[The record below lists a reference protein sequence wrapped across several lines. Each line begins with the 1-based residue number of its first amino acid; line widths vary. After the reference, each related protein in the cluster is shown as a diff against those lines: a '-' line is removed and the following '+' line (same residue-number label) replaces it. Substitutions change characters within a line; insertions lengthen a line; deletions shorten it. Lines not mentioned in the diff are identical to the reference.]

1 MNPETLARRGDPA
14 TSHAAAAKQPQ
25 RSPLIR
31 AAVLEVLT
39 EDGPAT
45 HDQIVARYNRRIA
58 HGAGYPAASA
68 SSIRTRTKELVRD
81 GQVEQVPDAVG
92 RSSMGQPAHLW
103 RAVTVQQTETSD
115 QTGWIA

>member
-1 MNPETLARRGDPA
+1 MNPETLSRRGDPA
-14 TSHAAAAKQPQ
+14 TSRTAAAKQPQ

-58 HGAGYPAASA
+58 QGSGYPAAAA

-81 GQVEQVPDAVG
+81 GKVEQVPDAVG
-92 RSSMGQPAHLW
+92 RSSMGGPAHLW
-103 RAVTVQQTETSD
+103 RAVAVQGNETTVQS
-115 QTGWIA
+115 GRVA

>member
-1 MNPETLARRGDPA
+1 MNPDTLARRTDPA
-14 TSHAAAAKQPQ
+14 TSRIAAARQPA

-58 HGAGYPAASA
+58 QGADYPTASA
-68 SSIRTRTKELVRD
+68 SSIRTRTRELVRD
-81 GQVEQVPDAVG
+81 GKVEQVPDARG
-92 RSSMGQPAHLW
+92 RSSMGGPANLW
-103 RAVTVQQTETSD
+103 RAVVVQGSWTTS
-115 QTGWIA
+115 TAGGAA